1 MSEANLLTGEN
12 RGQITLFPETIDEYI
27 SQDNPVQVIDAF
39 IENLDLDK
47 AGFKRAK
54 ASKDGRPAYN
64 PKDLLK
70 LYIYGYFNKIR
81 SSRKLMIECRRN
93 VELMWLLK
101 KLTPDFRTIADF
113 RKENAKALK
122 NVFKAFVKLC
132 LDMNL
137 YARELIAIDGSK
149 FRAVN
154 SKDNN
159 FTLSKL
165 TDRLNRIDEHI
176 FQYMN
181 ELDNSDKKKR
191 VQKSI
196 QKKKYKIKLM
206 NLIKRKSCT
215 IPI

>member
-1 MSEANLLTGEN
+1 MSYITGQD
-12 RGQITLFPETIDEYI
+12 RCQLTLFPKTIDEYI
-27 SQDNPVQVIDAF
+27 SQENPVQVIDVF
-39 IENLDLDK
+39 IENLDLGK

-54 ASKDGRPAYN
+54 PAKDSRPAYS

-70 LYIYGYFNKIR
+70 LYVYGYFNKIR

-101 KLTPDFRTIADF
+101 MLTPDFRTIADF

-137 YARELIAIDGSK
+137 YVKELIAIDGSK

-176 FQYMN
+176 SQYIKG
-181 ELDNSDKKKR
+181 LDISDKKEENSNEYTKD
-191 VQKSI
+191 QI
-196 QKKKYKIKLM
+196 QNKIDELNKKKI
-206 NLIKRKSCT
+206 CT
-215 IPI
+215 ILT